1 MYILQEHGLDVHVV
15 SIPEGKDP
23 DEFLSTNS
31 PEDFEKEISNSAPL
45 VLQQIK
51 ALAPAIKNPETQKQ
65 ATKELFAELSKSTV
79 NEVMPYSALIS
90 SLTRIPPSE
99 ILNLIAGNSR
109 IKNFMPTPSEEIIS
123 GSDDEKLEAA
133 LCALLFNHEECRLSI
148 DPEEIYKLL
157 SNKLARDVA
166 MSIMTENPDT
176 LTSLWLTTGD
186 TDKISLIK
194 RGEELCRT
202 YYAGNEID
210 FMWQAIYNRIKQ
222 KYLERR
228 FNELQTKLN
237 QNAATLAEFQ
247 ELNELRNL
255 KF

>member
-1 MYILQEHGLDVHVV
+1 
-15 SIPEGKDP
+15 
-23 DEFLSTNS
+23 
-31 PEDFEKEISNSAPL
+31 
-45 VLQQIK
+45 
-51 ALAPAIKNPETQKQ
+51 
-65 ATKELFAELSKSTV
+65 
-79 NEVMPYSALIS
+79 
-90 SLTRIPPSE
+90 
-99 ILNLIAGNSR
+99 
-109 IKNFMPTPSEEIIS
+109 MPTPSEEIIS

-133 LCALLFNHEECRLSI
+133 LCALLFNHEECRFSI

-228 FNELQTKLN
+228 FNELQTKFN
-237 QNAATLAEFQ
+237 QNVATDAEFQ